1 MGDGKAEVWA
11 VMREYF
17 FRVKGLWAGYE
28 GKAVVRDVELGLCKG
43 EILSLIGPN
52 GAGKSTVL
60 RSIAGQLRDMGGTVY
75 LGGEPVLEMKRQ
87 QRARR
92 MSVMFTKGPGTEMMT
107 CRDVVAMGR
116 YPYTGRFGVL
126 SSGDERIV
134 DEVMELVH
142 VRELGGTDFN
152 RVSDGQR
159 QRVLLARALCQ
170 EPEIVILDEPVTF
183 LDVRYK
189 LEFLSVLQELRRGK
203 GLTVIMSL
211 HELELARR
219 VSDKVLCLKGEYGGR
234 FGTPEEIFV
243 PGAMEE
249 LFGISTGSFDE
260 RGGGVELK
268 RPQGQGELFVIA
280 GGGTGQEVF
289 RRLQREGRPFST
301 GIIYDNDLDY
311 PAARALACE
320 AVTTGA
326 FEPVAPGVVR
336 RAKELMDRCGR
347 AVCGRKAIGSL
358 DLANRELLEYA
369 KGTGML
375 VEMEGC
381 GSAWTG

>member
-1 MGDGKAEVWA
+1 M
-11 VMREYF
+11 VMRESF
-17 FRVKGLWAGYE
+17 FRVKGLQAGYG
-28 GKAVVRDVELGLCKG
+28 GKAVVEDVEVLLGRG

-60 RSIAGQLRDMGGTVY
+60 RSIAGQLRLMGGAVF
-75 LGGEPVLEMKRQ
+75 LDGEVVSKMKGL

-92 MSVMFTKGPGTEMMT
+92 MSAVFTKGPRTEMMT

-142 VRELGGTDFN
+142 VRELEGADFN

-159 QRVLLARALCQ
+159 QRVMLARVMCQ

-189 LEFLSVLQELRRGK
+189 LEFLSVLQELRRQK

-211 HELELARR
+211 HELELAKRI
-219 VSDKVLCLKGEYGGR
+219 SDKVLCLRGEYGWS

-249 LFGISTGSFDE
+249 VFGICPGCFHE
-260 RGGGVELK
+260 GGGGMELR
-268 RPQGQGELFVIA
+268 RPEGQGDLFVIA
-280 GGGTGQEVF
+280 GGGTGQSFF
-289 RRLQREGRPFST
+289 RRLQREGRPFVT

-311 PAARALACE
+311 PAAEALACE
-320 AVTTGA
+320 AVTAKA
-326 FEPVAPGVVR
+326 FEPVEGRVMD
-336 RAKELMDRCGR
+336 RAKWLMDRCGR
-347 AVCGRKAIGSL
+347 AVCSQRAIGSL

-369 KGTGML
+369 KRAGKLAGMEE
-375 VEMEGC
+375 VM
-381 GSAWTG
+381 GSAGTK

>member
-1 MGDGKAEVWA
+1 M

-17 FRVKGLWAGYE
+17 FRVKGLQAGYG
-28 GKAVVRDVELGLCKG
+28 GKAVVEDVEVLLGRG

-60 RSIAGQLRDMGGTVY
+60 RSIAGQLRLMGGAVF
-75 LGGEPVLEMKRQ
+75 LDGEVVSKMKGL

-92 MSVMFTKGPGTEMMT
+92 MSAVFTKGPRTEMMT

-142 VRELGGTDFN
+142 VRELEGADFN

-159 QRVLLARALCQ
+159 QRVMLARAMCQ

-189 LEFLSVLQELRRGK
+189 LEFLSVLQELRRQK

-211 HELELARR
+211 HELELAKRI
-219 VSDKVLCLKGEYGGR
+219 SDKVLCLRGEYGWS

-249 LFGISTGSFDE
+249 VFGIRLGSFHE
-260 RGGGVELK
+260 GGGGMELQ
-268 RPQGQGELFVIA
+268 RPEGQGDLFVIA
-280 GGGTGQEVF
+280 GEGRGRVF
-289 RRLQREGRPFST
+289 FAGCSGRAGLLLRGLFMIMIWIIRRQRPWLVRRLRQRLLNRWREG
-301 GIIYDNDLDY
+301 L
-311 PAARALACE
+311 
-320 AVTTGA
+320 
-326 FEPVAPGVVR
+326 
-336 RAKELMDRCGR
+336 
-347 AVCGRKAIGSL
+347 
-358 DLANRELLEYA
+358 
-369 KGTGML
+369 
-375 VEMEGC
+375 
-381 GSAWTG
+381 WTGRNG

>member
-1 MGDGKAEVWA
+1 
-11 VMREYF
+11 MREYF
-17 FRVKGLWAGYE
+17 FRIKSLCAGYE
-28 GKAVVRDVELGLCKG
+28 GKAVVRDVELGIGRG

-60 RSIAGQLRDMGGTVY
+60 RSIAGQLKVMGGAVY
-75 LGGEPVLEMKRQ
+75 LDGESVLEMKRQ

-126 SSGDERIV
+126 SSGDERVV

-142 VRELGGTDFN
+142 VEELGGTDFN

-189 LEFLSVLQELRRGK
+189 LEFLSVLQEMRRRK

-219 VSDKVLCLKGEYGGR
+219 VSDKILCLKGEYGGR
-234 FGTPEEIFV
+234 FGTPEKIFV

-249 LFGISTGSFDE
+249 LFEISQGSFDE

-268 RPQGQGELFVIA
+268 RPQGQADLFVIA
-280 GGGTGQEVF
+280 GGGTGREVF
-289 RRLQREGRPFST
+289 HRLQREGRPFAT
-301 GIIYDNDLDY
+301 GIIYDNDLDW

-320 AVTTGA
+320 AVTAGA
-326 FEPVAPGVVR
+326 FEPVDPGVVC

-347 AVCGRKAIGSL
+347 AVCSRKAIGSL

-375 VEMEGC
+375 VGMEGC
-381 GSAWTG
+381 GSVWTG